1 MPVEANTLDDKK
13 EDTAFLALEC
23 LDQLAQQKGLQ
34 GVSMRDVARALGI
47 SLAALQYHYPSK
59 SALFDAFVQHSV
71 ARYRARIA
79 GIANESDTQ
88 HRLSNVLAFIARE
101 TLAAAKGGVL
111 AMIEARARHDEAS
124 HTALLSFM
132 CSYLEVMGTIIRA
145 EYPALPPSEVRLCSA
160 LVCSQ
165 LEGLAKTYQAALE
178 SGIEADDL
186 VEATVRVAAWLVQ
199 QRTELLMYQ
208 PDASGKSADPTLH
221 QTGLEPQCDAPR
233 AGSA

>member
-13 EDTAFLALEC
+13 QGTALLALEC
-23 LDQLAQQKGLQ
+23 LDQLAKQKGLQ
-34 GVSMRDVARALGI
+34 DVSMRDVARALGI

-71 ARYRARIA
+71 ASYRALIE
-79 GIANESDTQ
+79 GIANESDAQ
-88 HRLSNVLAFIARE
+88 DRLGNVFRFIARE
-101 TLAAAKGGVL
+101 TLAAAEGGVL

-132 CSYLEVMGTIIRA
+132 RSYLDVVGTIIRA
-145 EYPALPPSEVRLCSA
+145 EYPALPPSEVCLCSA

-178 SGIEADDL
+178 SGVDADDL
-186 VEATVRVAAWLVQ
+186 VEAAVRVAAWLVQ
-199 QRTELLMYQ
+199 QRAELLMHQ
-208 PDASGKSADPTLH
+208 PDAPGKN
-221 QTGLEPQCDAPR
+221 R
-233 AGSA
+233 